1 MIDNG
6 TLNGYERLCNFYAT
20 DIELFFIVFF
30 VIIGISSAFIY
41 FHWYLKQDNAIVANI
56 ISNTETVIY

>member
-20 DIELFFIVFF
+20 DIELFFIAFF
-30 VIIGISSAFIY
+30 VIIGISSAFIH
-41 FHWYLKQDNAIVANI
+41 FHWYLK
-56 ISNTETVIY
+56 